1 MTDRKRPSAAESGA
15 PGEPDARKVTE
26 APEVPEASEAT
37 DAPSRPTRRRGQAL
51 VDAIHDAVLYEAAEN
66 GVARLTMEGVARRA
80 GTAKTSLYRRWSSP
94 EDILVQALHG
104 AYPQEEPSPG
114 ADDLRGDL
122 VAALMLFH
130 GLMGQEPL
138 GPVMLA
144 CVAEASYRPEFNER
158 LRREVY
164 EPRGG
169 RFTATVLR
177 HYADRGRIDPARVT
191 SLTID
196 IGEAMMVKYTLDE
209 LAPPSPDYVERI
221 VDEVI
226 LPALGHDPRGPAA

>member
-1 MTDRKRPSAAESGA
+1 MH
-15 PGEPDARKVTE
+15 
-26 APEVPEASEAT
+26 
-37 DAPSRPTRRRGQAL
+37 
-51 VDAIHDAVLYEAAEN
+51 DAILREAAET
-66 GVARLTMEGVARRA
+66 GVARLTMEGIARRA
-80 GTAKTSLYRRWSSP
+80 GTAKTSLYRRWSTP
-94 EDILVQALHG
+94 EDILVEALHS

-122 VAALMLFH
+122 LAALMLFH

-144 CVAEASYRPEFNER
+144 CVAEAAYRPDFNER
-158 LRREVY
+158 LWREVY

-177 HYADRGRIDPARVT
+177 YYADRGKVDPARVT
-191 SLTID
+191 PVTTD
-196 IGEAMMVKYTLDE
+196 IGEAMMIKYTLDQRE
-209 LAPPSPDYVERI
+209 PPSPDYVERI

-226 LPALGHDPRGPAA
+226 LPALGRDPR

>member
-1 MTDRKRPSAAESGA
+1 VTDRKRPPAAAPDDPGPLGA
-15 PGEPDARKVTE
+15 PR
-26 APEVPEASEAT
+26 
-37 DAPSRPTRRRGQAL
+37 RPTRRRGQEL
-51 VDAIHDAVLYEAAEN
+51 VDAIHDAVLREAAET

-80 GTAKTSLYRRWSSP
+80 GTAKTSLYRRWSAP
-94 EDILVQALHG
+94 EDILVEALHS

-130 GLMGQEPL
+130 GVMGQEPL

-144 CVAEASYRPEFNER
+144 CLAEASYRPEFNER
-158 LRREVY
+158 LWREVY

-191 SLTID
+191 PVTTD
-196 IGEAMMVKYTLDE
+196 IGEALMIKHTLDRLE
-209 LAPPSPDYVERI
+209 PPSPDYVERI

-226 LPALGHDPRGPAA
+226 LPALGRDPR

>member
-1 MTDRKRPSAAESGA
+1 MTDRKRPSAAESVAPEA
-15 PGEPDARKVTE
+15 PGTPGTPGAR
-26 APEVPEASEAT
+26 EAS
-37 DAPSRPTRRRGQAL
+37 DLPSKPTRRRGQAL
-51 VDAIHDAVLYEAAEN
+51 VDAIHDAVLREAAEN

-80 GTAKTSLYRRWSSP
+80 GTAKTSLYRRWSTP
-94 EDILVQALHG
+94 EDILMEALHS
-104 AYPQEEPSPG
+104 AYPQEVPSPA

-138 GPVMLA
+138 GPVMLS

-158 LRREVY
+158 LWREVY
-164 EPRGG
+164 GPRGG

-191 SLTID
+191 PVTVD
-196 IGEAMMVKYTLDE
+196 IGEAMMVKYTLDQLE
-209 LAPPSPDYVERI
+209 PPSPDYVERI
-221 VDEVI
+221 VDEV
-226 LPALGHDPRGPAA
+226 LLSALGRDPR

>member
-1 MTDRKRPSAAESGA
+1 VTDRKRPPAAEPDTSGQPGA
-15 PGEPDARKVTE
+15 PR
-26 APEVPEASEAT
+26 
-37 DAPSRPTRRRGQAL
+37 RPTRRRGQEL
-51 VDAIHDAVLYEAAEN
+51 VDAIHDAVLREAAET

-80 GTAKTSLYRRWSSP
+80 GTAKTSLYRRWSTP
-94 EDILVQALHG
+94 EDILVEALHS

-122 VAALMLFH
+122 VAALTLFH

-144 CVAEASYRPEFNER
+144 CVAEASYRPEFHER
-158 LRREVY
+158 LWREVY
-164 EPRGG
+164 APRGG

-177 HYADRGRIDPARVT
+177 YYADRGRIDPARVT
-191 SLTID
+191 PLTTD
-196 IGEAMMVKYTLDE
+196 IGEAMMVKYALDR
-209 LAPPSPDYVERI
+209 LGPPPPDYVERI

-226 LPALGHDPRGPAA
+226 LPALGRDPR